1 MMSCVSIIWPGARV
15 CYDGLLVMDTD
26 QLQADEFMKALE
38 DRPISRFLFGASA
51 KQRRL
56 IGRTA
61 LAGLVG
67 GLLLVL
73 HFFEVQNGLMTNAQ
87 LRWLTVVTLSGT
99 AVFYGL
105 LRFGMGSRIG
115 KQHNWTFAQQFFAI
129 VIMVWTFAVV
139 GPDRAAVIGLLVLI
153 LIFGVFAFRPREM
166 VGLAI
171 LTLVMLAAAMFWQHL
186 YDRLAPPLS
195 VSIFQFCYAVLA
207 IGPVCVVSA
216 QINGLQ
222 RALAGK
228 KEALENALEQI
239 RRLAE
244 SDDLTGLMNR
254 RAMAAMMRL
263 ELRGQHPVP
272 PQISIALIDID
283 FFKSVNDKYGHQM
296 GDEVLRRFAEVGKS
310 TLRAGDMF
318 ARWGGEE
325 FLMMLQDTSV
335 AQGMECLERVRHALA
350 ETSFDDISPGLR
362 ITISAGVTDLH
373 LHDTLERAVE
383 RADQAMYGAKQSG
396 RDRVLLG
403 TLHAELEDCTDC
415 QPVGVVPQAVT
426 PQG

>member
-1 MMSCVSIIWPGARV
+1 MTAPLM
-15 CYDGLLVMDTD
+15 MDTD
-26 QLQADEFMKALE
+26 QTEADDLMKALE
-38 DRPISRFLFGASA
+38 ERPLSRFLFGASA

-56 IGRTA
+56 IQRTA
-61 LAGLVG
+61 LAGVVG

-87 LRWLTVVTLSGT
+87 LRWLTVFTLCGT
-99 AVFYGL
+99 VGFYGL

-115 KQHNWTFAQQFFAI
+115 QQHNWTFAQQLFAI

-166 VGLAI
+166 VGLAV
-171 LTLVMLAAAMFWQHL
+171 LTLAMLGAAMYWQHL
-186 YDRLAPPLS
+186 HDRFAPPVS

-207 IGPVCVVSA
+207 IGPVCVVSG

-254 RAMAAMMRL
+254 RAMAEMMRL
-263 ELRGQHPVP
+263 ELRGQHKVP
-272 PQISIALIDID
+272 PKISIALIDID

-335 AQGMECLERVRHALA
+335 KQGVECLERVRHALA

-373 LHDTLERAVE
+373 LHDTLEKAVE

-396 RDRVLLG
+396 RDRVILG
-403 TLHAELEDCTDC
+403 TLHAELADCAEC
-415 QPVGVVPQAVT
+415 QTAVGIAPRAVT

>member
-1 MMSCVSIIWPGARV
+1 M
-15 CYDGLLVMDTD
+15 MDTD
-26 QLQADEFMKALE
+26 ELQTDDLMQALE
-38 DRPISRFLFGASA
+38 ERPISRFLFGGSA
-51 KQRRL
+51 RQRRL
-56 IGRTA
+56 IGRTT
-61 LAGLVG
+61 LAGVVG
-67 GLLLVL
+67 ALLLIL
-73 HFFEVQNGLMTNAQ
+73 HYFEVQKGLMTSAQ
-87 LRWLTVVTLSGT
+87 LFWLTVVTLSGT
-99 AVFYGL
+99 AVFYVL
-105 LRFGMGSRIG
+105 LRFGMGSRLG
-115 KQHNWTFAQQFFAI
+115 ASHNWTFAQQFFGI
-129 VIMVWTFAVV
+129 VVMVWTFAVV

-166 VGLAI
+166 VGLAV
-171 LTLVMLAAAMFWQHL
+171 LTLAMLAAAMFWQHL
-186 YDRLAPPLS
+186 HDRFAPPVS
-195 VSIFQFCYAVLA
+195 VSIFQFCYAALA
-207 IGPVCVVSA
+207 IGPVCVISS

-263 ELRGQHPVP
+263 ELRGQHKVP
-272 PQISIALIDID
+272 PTIAIALIDID

-325 FLMMLQDTSV
+325 FLMMLQDTS
-335 AQGMECLERVRHALA
+335 AKQGMECLERVRHALA
-350 ETSFDDISPGLR
+350 ATSFDDISPGLR

-396 RDRVLLG
+396 RDRVILG
-403 TLHAELEDCTDC
+403 VLHAELADCTVC
-415 QPVGVVPQAVT
+415 QTAAGEAPQAVAR
-426 PQG
+426 QG